1 MDTVETFALSVI
13 HLLIFLQNFAP
24 GPGVPSCLV
33 TGGPLLSFLT
43 PATTITPAEPRQQ
56 PPGNTVSGDVKLV
69 TISLFRP
76 AANAIILPAGG
87 ISLTSSVQIVAR
99 AGLHWAGERR
109 GGGNSVNVF
118 VCVRGKTTCPP
129 AVPVLYSVMC
139 VQCTVHHPPRCWPG
153 RPVQNCTGGVSNDW

>member
-69 TISLFRP
+69 TISVFRP
-76 AANAIILPAGG
+76 AANAMILPAGG

-99 AGLHWAGERR
+99 AGLHWAGERAEEE
-109 GGGNSVNVF
+109 GTVLMCLFVSEEDDLSVGPQ
-118 VCVRGKTTCPP
+118 CR
-129 AVPVLYSVMC
+129 S
-139 VQCTVHHPPRCWPG
+139 CTV
-153 RPVQNCTGGVSNDW
+153 

>member
-43 PATTITPAEPRQQ
+43 PATITTPAEPRQQ

-69 TISLFRP
+69 TISLVRP

-87 ISLTSSVQIVAR
+87 ISLTIAPY
-99 AGLHWAGERR
+99 
-109 GGGNSVNVF
+109 
-118 VCVRGKTTCPP
+118 K
-129 AVPVLYSVMC
+129 
-139 VQCTVHHPPRCWPG
+139 
-153 RPVQNCTGGVSNDW
+153 

>member
-24 GPGVPSCLV
+24 GPGLPSWRLV

-76 AANAIILPAGG
+76 AANAIILPAG
-87 ISLTSSVQIVAR
+87 
-99 AGLHWAGERR
+99 E
-109 GGGNSVNVF
+109 
-118 VCVRGKTTCPP
+118 
-129 AVPVLYSVMC
+129 
-139 VQCTVHHPPRCWPG
+139 
-153 RPVQNCTGGVSNDW
+153 

>member
-1 MDTVETFALSVI
+1 METFALSVI

-24 GPGVPSCLV
+24 GPGVPSCCLV

-76 AANAIILPAGG
+76 AANAMILPAGG
-87 ISLTSSVQIVAR
+87 ISLTIAPY
-99 AGLHWAGERR
+99 
-109 GGGNSVNVF
+109 
-118 VCVRGKTTCPP
+118 K
-129 AVPVLYSVMC
+129 
-139 VQCTVHHPPRCWPG
+139 
-153 RPVQNCTGGVSNDW
+153 

>member
-43 PATTITPAEPRQQ
+43 PATITTIPPAEPRQQ

-69 TISLFRP
+69 TIPLVRP

-87 ISLTSSVQIVAR
+87 ISLTIAPY
-99 AGLHWAGERR
+99 
-109 GGGNSVNVF
+109 
-118 VCVRGKTTCPP
+118 K
-129 AVPVLYSVMC
+129 
-139 VQCTVHHPPRCWPG
+139 
-153 RPVQNCTGGVSNDW
+153 

>member
-24 GPGVPSCLV
+24 EPGVPSCLV

-43 PATTITPAEPRQQ
+43 PATITPAEPRQQ

-76 AANAIILPAGG
+76 AANAMILPAGG

-99 AGLHWAGERR
+99 AGLHWAGERGR
-109 GGGNSVNVF
+109 
-118 VCVRGKTTCPP
+118 RRE
-129 AVPVLYSVMC
+129 
-139 VQCTVHHPPRCWPG
+139 QC
-153 RPVQNCTGGVSNDW
+153 